1 MGTGYT
7 SVFTSQKKIY
17 PALHL
22 RLMYFSLGSYTPVKF
37 LLKFVILRQFVI
49 LLVNTNL
56 VSARMLLM
64 GGLWDHNQEHD
75 LPLCDPLCTASLA
88 WSAFCCDSCRT
99 RASRPSI
106 WPYQLSCLFLSSSDH
121 WSNILSDHLSE
132 FILGRVRMHQSP
144 DAAFY

>member
-1 MGTGYT
+1 MTWHGIREGRHKELLRFRFHKIGIHTQFIYGAVTRGRQCSWAFVYKLSLDVGTGYT

-56 VSARMLLM
+56 VSTSNVIN
-64 GGLWDHNQEHD
+64 G
-75 LPLCDPLCTASLA
+75 
-88 WSAFCCDSCRT
+88 RT
-99 RASRPSI
+99 
-106 WPYQLSCLFLSSSDH
+106 
-121 WSNILSDHLSE
+121 
-132 FILGRVRMHQSP
+132 LGP
-144 DAAFY
+144 